1 MYLILIGMA
10 WLYVAF
16 MMAVAEATSPIGSV
30 LGAFFTFLLYG
41 VGPVALLLYILN
53 TPARRRSRKLA
64 ELSSESQSQD
74 MPLSAPEA
82 ANLAANPPDTGRET
96 TTDPIT
102 PVREKP

>member
-53 TPARRRSRKLA
+53 TPARRRARKLA
-64 ELSSESQSQD
+64 EFSAQSQAQD
-74 MPLSAPEA
+74 MPSSQPETA
-82 ANLAANPPDTGRET
+82 SLVTNSPDTGRET

>member
-53 TPARRRSRKLA
+53 TPARRRAHKLA
-64 ELSSESQSQD
+64 ELNAQSQAQD
-74 MPLSAPEA
+74 VPPSPSETAGLVT
-82 ANLAANPPDTGRET
+82 NPPDTGREAAA
-96 TTDPIT
+96 DPVSS
-102 PVREKP
+102 VREKP

>member
-1 MYLILIGMA
+1 MYLVLIGMA

-53 TPARRRSRKLA
+53 TPARRRAHKLA
-64 ELSSESQSQD
+64 ELNAQSQAQD
-74 MPLSAPEA
+74 VPPSPPETA
-82 ANLAANPPDTGRET
+82 SLVTHSPDAGRET